1 MSRRNS
7 QLYSLILILTD
18 TLVLIAAFVLAYV
31 ARVQLDERPLLQEVY
46 AFDYLFSFLLLV
58 PFWILTF
65 AIIGLYQPRTYNRR
79 LVEWSKIA
87 VGVFIGILLVV
98 GWEYATDIV
107 LFPARLVAVYALI
120 ASFVLI
126 VFERELLRL
135 VRSLL
140 FRYGRG
146 TKRVL
151 LVGATGVTA
160 DIAAALSNTAK
171 SGYEVIAI
179 AGPKKN
185 LPKHFTGIHY
195 SRIEEALKNIETDKI
210 SVIIQTD
217 LFESPERNQNI
228 LSVAQSHHIDY
239 SFIPAEAEFYSG
251 KNIVDVFLGYPMIMV
266 YQTPLVGWGAIIKRV
281 IDLTLVIITAPI
293 WLLILAVFIVLQKLF
308 NRGPVFFVNTRLG
321 RYGKPIQIYKFRS
334 MKQEFSGQDAI
345 AIFRHMG
352 RHDLAA
358 EYTRDRKVKRDPRIT
373 RFGSFLRM
381 TSLDELPQIFNVFK
395 GEMSII
401 GPRPILP
408 DEKVFYR
415 QRGSLLFSVKPGI
428 TGLWQVSGRS
438 DLSFDGRVDLELY
451 YAQNWS
457 LWLDLRILLKTIAVV
472 LLGRGAR

>member
-7 QLYSLILILTD
+7 QLYSLILILSD
-18 TLVLIAAFVLAYV
+18 TLVLIVAFVLAYV
-31 ARVQLDERPLLQEVY
+31 ARVQFDDRPLLQEVY

-79 LVEWSKIA
+79 LVEWAKIA
-87 VGVFIGILLVV
+87 VGVFIGILLII

-107 LFPARLVAVYALI
+107 LFPARLVAVYALV

-126 VFERELLRL
+126 VLERELLRL
-135 VRSLL
+135 IRSLM
-140 FRYGRG
+140 FRYGQG

-151 LVGATGVTA
+151 LVGSSGVTV

-185 LPKHFTGIHY
+185 LPEGYKGIHY
-195 SRIEEALKNIETDKI
+195 SRIEEALKNIGTDNI
-210 SVIIQTD
+210 SAIIQTD
-217 LFESPERNQNI
+217 LFESAERNQNI

-281 IDLTLVIITAPI
+281 IDLTLVIITSPI
-293 WLLILAVFIVLQKLF
+293 WLAVLALFVILQKLF
-308 NRGPVFFVNTRLG
+308 NRGPALFVNTRLG
-321 RYGKPIQIYKFRS
+321 RYGKPIKIYKFRS
-334 MKQEFSGQDAI
+334 MRQEFSGQDAI
-345 AIFRHMG
+345 AIFKHMG
-352 RHDLAA
+352 RDDLAA
-358 EYTRDRKVKRDPRIT
+358 EYARDRKVKKDPRIT
-373 RFGSFLRM
+373 RFGAFLRI
-381 TSLDELPQIFNVFK
+381 TSLDELPQLLNVLK

-408 DEKVFYR
+408 DEKAFYR

-438 DLSFDGRVDLELY
+438 DLSFEGRVDLELY

-457 LWLDLRILLKTIAVV
+457 LWLDLRILFKTIGVV
-472 LLGRGAR
+472 LFGRGAR